1 MNKTFKLFG
10 IIFVV
15 VMIILAL
22 LDVNKSGSTDWR
34 KNFELDK
41 KTPFGLFVFNNE
53 VKHLLKNK
61 LKKTT
66 ASPYDYFKKNDS
78 LQRNILIVQSE
89 IDLESWAKILQK
101 IESGSDALIIAE
113 DFHPEVADSLG
124 FSVVTSS
131 FRLQN
136 IIRLTERKFYRDSI
150 IIDRAPTNQ
159 GFAFIQKNHQILGN
173 AQFDGGKVNFIKI
186 NKGKGHLYLLA
197 EPLVLTNYYLLKPGN
212 ERYVEDVFSYLPDR
226 ETVWFLGD
234 NGTATESRSPLNFI
248 LSKPALRYAWYLLL
262 GGLLLFVIFNAKRK
276 QRIIPILEPLKNK
289 SVEFVK
295 SISNLY
301 LQEGDFH
308 DMMAKKAHYFLS
320 RVRTDLLI
328 NTQTLD
334 ENFAETLQLKTGKN
348 RKKIDDAIDLIRR
361 GQDPYA
367 NVMKEELV
375 KMNTLLDEILR

>member
-226 ETVWFLGD
+226 ETVWFLGE
-234 NGTATESRSPLNFI
+234 NGSATESRSPLNFI

-276 QRIIPILEPLKNK
+276 QRIIPVLEPLKNK

-375 KMNTLLDEILR
+375 KMNTLLDEILK

>member
-1 MNKTFKLFG
+1 MHKTFKLFG
-10 IIFVV
+10 IIVVV

-78 LQRNILIVQSE
+78 LQRNILVVQSE

-367 NVMKEELV
+367 SVMKEELV

>member
-276 QRIIPILEPLKNK
+276 QRIIPVLEPLKNK

>member
-1 MNKTFKLFG
+1 MNKTFNLFG